1 LVTSSIILI
10 ESVLVYNVTSTV
22 VSQSLLFVLIA
33 ALSLLTIRHPSDNW
47 IALSSF
53 WQCCRPAMQATG
65 EQQDDIRFQ
74 RRGTPAVAA
83 AAAAAAGGES
93 MSRNGSSSTN
103 GGIIGPGSKSAS
115 PASQPGDA
123 GNATAAAGPRL
134 KIRLGGGSGSSS
146 AAGSRNS
153 PATPHT
159 PVGTPR
165 AAAAQ
170 GINGSSFITGA
181 INHDS
186 SGDLQKHSHG
196 AAAVTA
202 SSQNGTAQT
211 DESKSNGMDVDLPR
225 SLKIKLVQQHTQ
237 DRASLEPPSKQKEQ
251 ELQHVEEVVE
261 DEQTRKRREEQLVQD
276 LAELPNVAHQS
287 LVPLYELVRR
297 LVAHSYTELQ
307 SIVEVYVHAVL
318 SLPWLYIADRAKAD
332 NTFVSTCHSLPSQS
346 DFDRKRTIIEYVI
359 TTRRQIVKLLVLLRW
374 AKENTQDTERSM
386 NLIAFLQRQ
395 NFQLERAVQALKGVE
410 GLLAGARCVLT
421 AFNPLGIIRNW

>member
-1 LVTSSIILI
+1 
-10 ESVLVYNVTSTV
+10 
-22 VSQSLLFVLIA
+22 
-33 ALSLLTIRHPSDNW
+33 
-47 IALSSF
+47 
-53 WQCCRPAMQATG
+53 MQATG

-159 PVGTPR
+159 
-165 AAAAQ
+165 AAAQ

-225 SLKIKLVQQHTQ
+225 SLKIKLVQQNAQ
-237 DRASLEPPSKQKEQ
+237 DRASLEPTSKQKEE

-261 DEQTRKRREEQLVQD
+261 DEQTRQRREEQLPHD

-307 SIVEVYVHAVL
+307 FIVEVYVDAVS
-318 SLPWLYIADRAKAD
+318 SLPCLSSVCY
-332 NTFVSTCHSLPSQS
+332 
-346 DFDRKRTIIEYVI
+346 
-359 TTRRQIVKLLVLLRW
+359 
-374 AKENTQDTERSM
+374 
-386 NLIAFLQRQ
+386 
-395 NFQLERAVQALKGVE
+395 G
-410 GLLAGARCVLT
+410 
-421 AFNPLGIIRNW
+421 